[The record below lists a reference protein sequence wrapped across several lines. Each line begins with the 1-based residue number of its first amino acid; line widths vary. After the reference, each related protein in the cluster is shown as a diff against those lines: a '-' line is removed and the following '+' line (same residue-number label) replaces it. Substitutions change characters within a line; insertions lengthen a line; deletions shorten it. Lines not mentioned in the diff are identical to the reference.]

1 MWDAWIDLPT
11 WLRALAGFLLVGVAV
26 LVFFLTRGIRI
37 PVGIGAVGLV
47 MILFCGIG
55 NDKSGYNF

>member
-11 WLRALAGFLLVGVAV
+11 WLRAVVGFLLVGLAV
-26 LVFFLTRGIRI
+26 LIFFLTRGVRI
-37 PVGIGAVGLV
+37 AVVIGAVGLV
-47 MILFCGIG
+47 MILFCGAG